1 MADLMI
7 KTFENKIFP
16 FIEGMTILDS
26 AIDNGINF
34 AYSCKTGRCGI
45 CKTTLIKGEI
55 EEIRNQTALIGG
67 TNKEFLSCCCIPKTD
82 ITIDAKDLSVLRDI
96 KKVLVPAKIN
106 TLELLSKDIIKIDL
120 RLPPVNS
127 LNFIEGQYIDLI
139 GPNGIKRSYSI
150 ASKKDSDLISL
161 IIKRVDKGVFSEYLF
176 NKAKA
181 NDLLRIEGPKGTFFV
196 RDLSKH
202 LIFLATGT
210 GIAPIISILE
220 SIDSNENYKQNRN
233 ITLIWGNRDPE
244 NFFWE
249 PDFVN
254 IQIDFVSLISQVNNN
269 WNQGFGYVQDFLFQ
283 SVKNI
288 NDSDIYAAG
297 SNDMINDL
305 RTRLEVSKFDL
316 QNFYSDAFLSTNNYG
331 V

>member
-1 MADLMI
+1 MTDLMI
-7 KTFENKIFP
+7 KTLEGKSFP
-16 FIEGMTILDS
+16 FIEGTTILDS

-34 AYSCKTGRCGI
+34 AHSCKNGRCGI
-45 CKTTLIKGEI
+45 CKTTLTKGEI
-55 EEIRNQTALIGG
+55 EEIRNQTALVGG

-106 TLELLSKDIIKIDL
+106 ALELLSKDIIKIDL
-120 RLPPVNS
+120 RFPPGNS
-127 LNFIEGQYIDLI
+127 LNFIEGQFIDLI

-150 ASKKDSDLISL
+150 ASTKDNILISL
-161 IIKRVDKGVFSEYLF
+161 IIKRVDKGIMSEYLF
-176 NKAKA
+176 NKAKV

-210 GIAPIISILE
+210 GIAPIISILA
-220 SIDSNENYKQNRN
+220 SIDSNKNYKQNRN
-233 ITLIWGNRDPE
+233 ITLIWGNRDPK
-244 NFFWE
+244 NFFWKPE
-249 PDFVN
+249 FVN
-254 IQIDFVSLISQVNNN
+254 IHIDFVCLISQVNKN

-288 NDSDIYAAG
+288 NDSDIYASG

-305 RTRLEVSKFDL
+305 RTRLEASKFDL
-316 QNFYSDAFLSTNNYG
+316 QNFYSDAFLPTNNNG
-331 V
+331 E